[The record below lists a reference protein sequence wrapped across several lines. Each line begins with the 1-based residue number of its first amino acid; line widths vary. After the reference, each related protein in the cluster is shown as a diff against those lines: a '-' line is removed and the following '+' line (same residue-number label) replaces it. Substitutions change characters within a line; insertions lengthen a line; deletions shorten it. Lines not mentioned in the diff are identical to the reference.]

1 MEWIETDRAAL
12 PAGCAA
18 PMQQHGRYGEACAA
32 LGARPRHFQLRRGG
46 DLAGTA
52 LVLIRRW
59 PLFGDFALLS
69 RGPVW
74 AAGVS
79 AETRAAGTRALIR
92 QLRAHVRG
100 VMCTP
105 EPDGASDP
113 LEDSDLLPMV
123 TPGHVARLDLTQPR
137 DARRACLHGKWRNRL
152 VRAEASG
159 LTVRHAP
166 LPEDPDHWLLLREA
180 AQARTRGYRRLP
192 RAFTHAWT
200 THGGRDATRLFTAHS
215 CGTPVAAMLFL
226 RHGASAS
233 YHIGWCGPEGRRLN
247 AHNLLLWHASDW
259 LASRDYLRL
268 ELGTLD
274 TVGTPG
280 LARFK
285 LGAGAE
291 DLRLGATRLDAPGTR
306 PLARLLR
313 QRPAIAYASSSA
325 SQ

>member
-18 PMQQHGRYGEACAA
+18 PMQQHARYGEASAA
-32 LGARPRHFQLRRGG
+32 LGAGPRHFHLRLGG

-92 QLRAHVRG
+92 QLRTQVRG

-105 EPDGASDP
+105 ETDGGPDP

-123 TPGHVARLDLTQPR
+123 TPGHVARLDLSTSCK
-137 DARRACLHGKWRNRL
+137 ARRARLHGKWRNRL
-152 VRAEASG
+152 VRAEAAG
-159 LTVRHAP
+159 LTVQQGA
-166 LPEDPDHWLLLREA
+166 LPADPDHWLLRQEA
-180 AQARTRGYRRLP
+180 AQARARGYRRLP
-192 RAFTHAWT
+192 HAFTHAWT

-215 CGTPVAAMLFL
+215 SGTPVAGMLFL

-233 YHIGWCGPEGRRLN
+233 YHIGWSGEEGRRLN
-247 AHNLLLWHASDW
+247 AHTLLLWRAADW
-259 LASRDYLRL
+259 LAKKGHKQL

-274 TVGTPG
+274 TEGTPG

-291 DLRLGATRLDAPGTR
+291 AIPLGATRLDAPGTR
-306 PLARLLR
+306 IAARLLR
-313 QRPAIAYASSSA
+313 PRPAIAYASSSA